1 MHALAL
7 GLTTGLLVIV
17 AGLAVVLIVIPKTTG
32 STPLTVLTQSMDPT
46 LPPGT
51 LLVVRPTP
59 VADIRIGDV
68 VTYQIVSGQPAVI
81 SHRVVSV
88 ASTSDGSRTFVLKG
102 DNNALADPE
111 PVTAAQV
118 RGVVW
123 YSLPDVGLV
132 NQLVNGSRT
141 WLVPAIA
148 GVLLAYGAVMVT
160 MGVVSA
166 ARRRGARGTGRA
178 DAGAGAGAGAHA
190 DAGAGAGA
198 GAGADAGAGA
208 GVGRRGRGRSR
219 LGGGGHRARRGHRG
233 HRAHR
238 AHRATIG

>member
-1 MHALAL
+1 MSAATDGASRRGRRPPRTGWRAVVHALAL
-7 GLTTGLLVIV
+7 GLSTGLLVIV
-17 AGLAVVLIVIPKTTG
+17 AGLAVVLIVVPKATG

-59 VADIRIGDV
+59 VEDIRIGDV
-68 VTYQIVSGQPAVI
+68 VTYQITSGQPAVI

-88 ASTSDGSRTFVLKG
+88 ASSSDGSRTFTLKG

-111 PVTAAQV
+111 PVMAAQV

-123 YSLPDVGLV
+123 YSLPDIGLV
-132 NQLVNGSRT
+132 NQLVNGSRS

-160 MGVVSA
+160 IGTVSA
-166 ARRRGARGTGRA
+166 VRRRRAAGDADGR
-178 DAGAGAGAGAHA
+178 
-190 DAGAGAGA
+190 
-198 GAGADAGAGA
+198 
-208 GVGRRGRGRSR
+208 VPRGRG
-219 LGGGGHRARRGHRG
+219 
-233 HRAHR
+233 
-238 AHRATIG
+238 AHRATLG

>member
-1 MHALAL
+1 MSTRAVLRAVGL
-7 GLTTGLLVIV
+7 GLSTGLLALVV
-17 AGLAVVLIVIPKTTG
+17 GLAVVLIVVPKATG
-32 STPLTVLTQSMDPT
+32 STPLTVLTQSMEPT

-59 VADIRIGDV
+59 VEDIRIGDV
-68 VTYQIVSGQPAVI
+68 VTYQITAGQPAVI

-88 ASTSDGSRTFVLKG
+88 ASSSDGSRTFVLKG
-102 DNNALADPE
+102 DNNALADPA

-132 NQLVNGSRT
+132 NQLVNGSRA

-160 MGVVSA
+160 IGTVSA
-166 ARRRGARGTGRA
+166 VRRRG
-178 DAGAGAGAGAHA
+178 
-190 DAGAGAGA
+190 
-198 GAGADAGAGA
+198 
-208 GVGRRGRGRSR
+208 RRSGHPNRSR
-219 LGGGGHRARRGHRG
+219 G
-233 HRAHR
+233 
-238 AHRATIG
+238 AHRATLG

>member
-1 MHALAL
+1 MRRMSAATDGASRRGRRPPRTGWRAVVHALAL
-7 GLTTGLLVIV
+7 GLSTGLLVIV
-17 AGLAVVLIVIPKTTG
+17 AGLAVVLIVVPKATG

-59 VADIRIGDV
+59 VEDIRIGDV
-68 VTYQIVSGQPAVI
+68 VTYQITSGQPAVI

-88 ASTSDGSRTFVLKG
+88 ASSSDGSRTFTLKG

-111 PVTAAQV
+111 PVMAAQV

-123 YSLPDVGLV
+123 YSLPDIGLV
-132 NQLVNGSRT
+132 NQLVNGSRS

-160 MGVVSA
+160 IGTVSA
-166 ARRRGARGTGRA
+166 VRRRRAAGDADGR
-178 DAGAGAGAGAHA
+178 
-190 DAGAGAGA
+190 
-198 GAGADAGAGA
+198 
-208 GVGRRGRGRSR
+208 VPRGRG
-219 LGGGGHRARRGHRG
+219 
-233 HRAHR
+233 
-238 AHRATIG
+238 AHRATLG